1 VEPYGQKLLG
11 KMEKGKS
18 SRNTIGV
25 SKRQW
30 RTVSSRLVSNN
41 LYNVLYPEKLGN
53 KLNSTNM
60 TKRVRDVW
68 HILQLL
74 REVWMKLGL
83 KKLESHEGITVKTL
97 LNSRVT
103 GLFID
108 IAFAK
113 EKGFK
118 MEKLKKPLLQNVD
131 RTANIEEA
139 ITHQVE
145 CNMFFKGH
153 VEKVTMNVYNLG
165 KTRIILDILW
175 LTTHNLEIDWEKGE
189 VKIMQCLPIC
199 GKRKQKVKEK
209 EIKKAKN
216 DKDKKVLKKLVS
228 KKF

>member
-74 REVWMKLGL
+74 REVWMKVGL

-103 GLFID
+103 GLFMD

-131 RTANIEEA
+131 RTANVEGA

-145 CNMFFKGH
+145 YNMFFKGH

-165 KTRIILDILW
+165 KTGIILDILW
-175 LTTHNLEIDWEKGE
+175 LTAHNLEIDWEKGE

>member
-1 VEPYGQKLLG
+1 MEPYGQKLLG

-74 REVWMKLGL
+74 REVWMKVGL

-103 GLFID
+103 GLFMD

-131 RTANIEEA
+131 RTANVEGA

-145 CNMFFKGH
+145 YNMFFKGH

-165 KTRIILDILW
+165 KTGIILDILW
-175 LTTHNLEIDWEKGE
+175 LTAHNLEIDWEKGE